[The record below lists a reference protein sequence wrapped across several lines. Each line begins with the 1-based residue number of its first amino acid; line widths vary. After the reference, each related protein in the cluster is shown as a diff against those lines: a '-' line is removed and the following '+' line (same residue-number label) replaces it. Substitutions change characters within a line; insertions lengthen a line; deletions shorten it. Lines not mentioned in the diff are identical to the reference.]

1 MKMKAT
7 ALFAGAM
14 LAAASTM
21 ATTINFTDAEGY
33 SGDGTFVW
41 GSNSRLDIQTPTVG
55 STWDETSAN
64 TFSVDSTAGSVN
76 VNGTKSFKKAIYQE
90 GLTSTNTIYQVGVKF
105 SFNRATNQISS
116 RAGVIAV
123 EFTEVASGGNRLS
136 LEFERQHNANSGKYR
151 LNFWENTGS
160 SNTGGNDG
168 WSDESDWGFADAT
181 DVESDPLWL
190 QMTLYRGADASS
202 WQVSGVVSNMHTG
215 FSETMPTNTI
225 GVFDTSSAYFT
236 DPLYGLIN
244 QSDLDI
250 TGNVSNCVI
259 DVFALGE
266 PQFEAPSILPV
277 SIDTHFTLAEGYVA
291 GNLGA
296 NADWGGHVSDF
307 QINPTNTGTVLLS
320 SSAQFKKAVHQTPLT
335 SNEVYNVGVDFS
347 FSRTNAT
354 TLSQEDVISL
364 EFKETNTSANDSGR
378 TGMQLQRFDN
388 DYYRLGLVDQSGGD
402 AAFLKSDIFSE
413 ELLGFD
419 TNAAFSASDNLWLG
433 FTITRGDSELLWTG
447 VGVISNLTE
456 GTEVVTHS
464 VSFTTDSSFYTDGS
478 LFAMI
483 GSLDQ
488 EEVSFTTNRIVDRFV
503 ASADV
508 APVMT
513 VQPKR
518 VEFSAEQGY
527 VAGDVVG
534 QLEYW
539 SGHSG
544 ENIVDSTTNHLVLSS
559 SVSNSFRQATYSYP
573 LLTTND
579 QIEVGGT
586 FRFNRSTN
594 GTPTKNTMMVFAL
607 KDGVSNGDDNIRVV
621 LNRAETNSPLFS
633 LGFNENSGAFSFT
646 NAQNFAESELGFGPG
661 DDLSDELKMS
671 MIVYPGTETNNWSV
685 HLVLS
690 NLTAGTEVDSLS
702 LPAGSFT
709 VSEEWNSAAALY
721 GNINS
726 SWLETD
732 TLTSNRQIETFY
744 VDAFLFESAYKMWAV
759 EKGVVGSGMAA
770 DNDGD
775 GLSNL
780 GEWALNGNPT
790 DADDQ
795 GMTEIFISGADF
807 VYVHAMLNDTNDVS
821 YTVEYIDSGDLMFGN
836 WVMTDLTITSGAF
849 DAGYHMVTNSIPM
862 SGNQG
867 FIRLQIDEL

>member
-7 ALFAGAM
+7 ALFAGAL

-55 STWDETSAN
+55 SWDETSAN
-64 TFSVDSTAGSVN
+64 TFSVDSTAGIVN
-76 VNGTKSFKKAIYQE
+76 VDGTKSFKKVIYQE
-90 GLTSTNTIYQVGVKF
+90 GLTSTNNIYQVGVKF

-116 RAGVIAV
+116 RAGVISV
-123 EFTEVASGGNRLS
+123 EFTEVASGGGRLS
-136 LEFERQHNANSGKYR
+136 LEFERQQNANSGKYR

-168 WSDESDWGFADAT
+168 WSDESDWGFASASDL
-181 DVESDPLWL
+181 ESDPLWL
-190 QMTLYRGADASS
+190 QMTLHRGADASS
-202 WQVSGVVSNMHTG
+202 WLVSGVVSNLLTG
-215 FSETMPTNTI
+215 YAETMPTNTI
-225 GVFDTSSAYFT
+225 GLFDTSAAYFT

-244 QSDLDI
+244 SSDLD
-250 TGNVSNCVI
+250 TSGNFSNRVI
-259 DVFALGE
+259 DVFAIGE
-266 PQFEAPSILPV
+266 PQFEAPPV
-277 SIDTHFTLAEGYVA
+277 MPVYYDTHFTNDSYVV
-291 GNLGA
+291 GNLVA
-296 NADWGGHVSDF
+296 NSDWAGHSNFTV
-307 QINPTNTGTVLLS
+307 NPTNTGTVLLPS
-320 SSAQFKKAVHQTPLT
+320 DVGFKKAVNNTILT
-335 SNEVYNVGVDFS
+335 SNDVYSAGVEFS

-354 TLSQEDVISL
+354 LSQEDVISV
-364 EFKETNTSANDSGR
+364 EFKETNATSGDSGR
-378 TGMQLQRFDN
+378 TSMQLQRFDN
-388 DYYRLGLVDQSGGD
+388 DSYRLALVDQSGG
-402 AAFLKSDIFSE
+402 AAGFLKSGIFSE

-419 TNAAFSASDNLWLG
+419 TNEALSVSDDLWLG
-433 FTITRGDSELLWTG
+433 FTINRGDSELLWTG

-478 LFAMI
+478 LFAMF
-483 GSLDQ
+483 GSVDS
-488 EEVSFTTNRIVDRFV
+488 EAVSFTTNRVVDRFV
-503 ASADV
+503 ASAGT
-508 APVMT
+508 APV
-513 VQPKR
+513 VAEQPKQ

-527 VAGDVVG
+527 VPGDVVD
-534 QLEYW
+534 QLSYW
-539 SGHSG
+539 SGHAG
-544 ENIVDSTTNHLVLSS
+544 ENLVDGTTNHLVLSS
-559 SVSNSFRQATYSYP
+559 SATATFRQATYSYP
-573 LLTTND
+573 LVATND

-594 GTPTKNTMMVFAL
+594 GTPTKNTTMVFAL
-607 KDGVSNGDDNIRVV
+607 KDGVSNGDDNIRAV
-621 LNRAETNSPLFS
+621 LNRAETNAPLFS

-646 NAQNFAESELGFGPG
+646 NNQNFAESELGFGPG

-671 MIVYPGTETNNWSV
+671 MIVYPGTETNNWSA

-709 VSEEWNSAAALY
+709 VSEEWHSAAALY

-726 SWLETD
+726 GWLETD

-744 VDAFLFESAYKMWAV
+744 VDALSFESAYKMWAV

-770 DNDGD
+770 DDDGD

-795 GMTEIFISGADF
+795 GMTEIFFSGDDF
-807 VYVHAMLNDTNDVS
+807 VYVHAMLNNTNEVS
-821 YTVEYIDSGDLMFGN
+821 YTVEYNDSGDLVFGS
-836 WVMTDLTITSGAF
+836 WIETDLTITSGAF
-849 DAGYHMVTNSIPM
+849 DADYNMVTNSIPM
-862 SGNQG
+862 SGNQD
-867 FIRLQIDEL
+867 FIRLQINEL